1 MSRTNNVIITSI
13 IELVVG
19 NVLFIIAK
27 NNWPMLGSDPMP
39 WQLFLTLNW
48 KKMIVVNILLAP
60 IIFLQ
65 TAYLEEKISNEGTK
79 K

>member
-27 NNWPMLGSDPMP
+27 NNWSMLGSDPMP
-39 WQLFLTLNW
+39 WQLFLTL
-48 KKMIVVNILLAP
+48 K
-60 IIFLQ
+60 
-65 TAYLEEKISNEGTK
+65 EKNQQRKDKEINTK
-79 K
+79 DL

>member
-1 MSRTNNVIITSI
+1 
-13 IELVVG
+13 
-19 NVLFIIAK
+19 
-27 NNWPMLGSDPMP
+27 MLGSDPMP

-65 TAYLEEKISNEGTK
+65 TAYLEEKNQQRKDNEINTK
-79 K
+79 DL